1 MVCEAV
7 AAPQVPAVVDK
18 PRVPAIVATAIVLA
32 ALVSVNFAEHVLR
45 GADWLGPVAAVALLA
60 FARWSGLS
68 WSQLGLHRNR
78 LRSGLRWG
86 LSAVALV
93 AAVYLVG
100 VFIPLTRTAFLDAR
114 YHLGLQGAL
123 VSAFVVIPL
132 STILLEEVAFRSVLW
147 GMLARHV
154 TTWRVLLTSSAV
166 VYGRVSEAV
175 DEDAPCAPVSNYGHA
190 KLAMEQAVAQRLREM
205 GPDAPPCCIL
215 RIGNVAGVDSLLE
228 AAARGP
234 VSLDQFSDGHGP
246 VRSYIG
252 MQTLAQIMLQLIGL
266 AAGGAILPPVLNIAA
281 PQPVH
286 LADLLRAT
294 RANWSWRAAPAEA
307 LPQVVLDTRRLAA
320 LVLPDP
326 LSPDPA
332 ELVRQARL
340 AGWAPQ

>member
-123 VSAFVVIPL
+123 ISAFVVIPL

-154 TTWRVLLTSSAV
+154 TTWRVLLTSSALFGLWHILPSLHLAAANHGV
-166 VYGRVSEAV
+166 GDAV
-175 DEDAPCAPVSNYGHA
+175 RGAGPAAGVLVIVGI
-190 KLAMEQAVAQRLREM
+190 VAFTAL
-205 GPDAPPCCIL
+205 G
-215 RIGNVAGVDSLLE
+215 GVVAGELRRRSGSVLASAGMHWATNSLGVLF
-228 AAARGP
+228 G
-234 VSLDQFSDGHGP
+234 L
-246 VRSYIG
+246 
-252 MQTLAQIMLQLIGL
+252 LA
-266 AAGGAILPPVLNIAA
+266 
-281 PQPVH
+281 
-286 LADLLRAT
+286 
-294 RANWSWRAAPAEA
+294 WRM
-307 LPQVVLDTRRLAA
+307 V
-320 LVLPDP
+320 
-326 LSPDPA
+326 
-332 ELVRQARL
+332 
-340 AGWAPQ
+340 G